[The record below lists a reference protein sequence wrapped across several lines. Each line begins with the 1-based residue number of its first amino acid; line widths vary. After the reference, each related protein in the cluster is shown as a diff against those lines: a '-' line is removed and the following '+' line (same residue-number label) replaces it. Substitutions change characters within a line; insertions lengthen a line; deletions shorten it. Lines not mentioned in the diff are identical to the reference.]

1 MNAGAILDADGR
13 FFAAL
18 LAADTDALAE
28 ILADDFEI
36 VDVMAG
42 GVATRA
48 QFLEAMTVGGL
59 RFTEVLRDGNELT
72 VRERPGLGVV
82 VGRTR
87 MTMSLGPNEISVGSR
102 YTHVFV
108 ADGAGWR
115 LLAAQ
120 GTPIGA

>member
-18 LAADTDALAE
+18 LEADTDALAA

-48 QFLEAMTVGGL
+48 QLLEAMTVGGL
-59 RFTEVLRDGNELT
+59 RFTEVQRDGNDLT

-87 MTMSLGPNEISVGSR
+87 MTMALGPGEVSVGSR

-108 ADGAGWR
+108 DDDGRWR

-120 GTPIGA
+120 GTPIAG